1 MVLDASVTLA
11 WFLDEPVPLI
21 AQKVRRFLE
30 SGGRA
35 IVPQLWHLE
44 VANGLLTATRRGIFT
59 TAAVRVAIESL
70 NQLLGSSIET
80 HSGFTPLAQIHE
92 FAAPLYLSAYDAVY
106 LNFARIQNRPLA
118 TFDKSLIRAA
128 KNTGVEVFT

>member
-30 SGGRA
+30 SNGRA

-44 VANGLLTATRRGIFT
+44 VANGFLSATRRGILT
-59 TAAVRVAIESL
+59 TGSVRVAIESL

-80 HSGFTPLAQIHE
+80 HSGFAPMGQIHDS
-92 FAAPLYLSAYDAVY
+92 AAPLYLSAYDAVY
-106 LNFARIQNRPLA
+106 LNCARVQNQPLA
-118 TFDKSLIRAA
+118 TLNKSLIRAA
-128 KNTGVEVFT
+128 ENTGVEVFT